1 MPFYPCYNCDTP
13 FITFNLFF
21 VMQVSFQHFTESGTV
36 AVRGEAGWEI
46 MGGTAFFPEQRRA
59 RLPLPPNP
67 PISLPHIILPYKLT
81 HCSSHPLQGQP
92 NGPSEMHMK
101 CRGMMG
107 TPRVGEIYLP
117 IPHPNDMC
125 SGEKINNLYK
135 PRQT

>member
-1 MPFYPCYNCDTP
+1 MPFYPCYNCHTP

-21 VMQVSFQHFTESGTV
+21 VMQVSFQHFTDCSSPRGT
-36 AVRGEAGWEI
+36 GWEI

-92 NGPSEMHMK
+92 NGPSERHIK
-101 CRGMMG
+101 CRGLMG
-107 TPRVGEIYLP
+107 TPSVGEIYLP